1 MKAILRYGLI
11 GGAVLCLPMFGP
23 MLLFGVQPE
32 WMRLGEI
39 IGYTS
44 MVLCMSATWFAMR
57 HEQQRCG
64 DLGFSRLFGVGVGV
78 SAVAGLLFGLVT
90 TGFYALAGDALP
102 EALIEYYQ
110 AQARAPGVSPED
122 SARQLAEIEAM
133 RPFFFN
139 EALQGAV
146 MFATV
151 FVIGVMVSVIAA
163 LQLRF
168 WRGAAATSQ

>member
-1 MKAILRYGLI
+1 MNSILRYGLI

-23 MLLFGVQPE
+23 MLLVGPQPE

-57 HEQQRCG
+57 HEQQRRG
-64 DLGFSRLFGVGVGV
+64 ALGFSSLFGIGVGV

-90 TGFYALAGDALP
+90 IGFYAMAGNELP

-110 AQARAPGVSPED
+110 AQARAPGISAED

-133 RPFFFN
+133 RPFFYN
-139 EALQGAV
+139 KPLQGAV

-151 FVIGVMVSVIAA
+151 FLIGVVVSLLAA
-163 LQLRF
+163 LQLR
-168 WRGAAATSQ
+168 GAGRARAGTT

>member
-1 MKAILRYGLI
+1 MNAMLRYGLI
-11 GGAVLCLPMFGP
+11 GGVVLCVPMFGP
-23 MLLFGVQPE
+23 MLLFGLQPE

-57 HEQQRCG
+57 HEQQRRG
-64 DLGFSRLFGVGVGV
+64 ALGFSRLFGVGVGV

-90 TGFYALAGDALP
+90 MLFYALAGDALP

-122 SARQLAEIEAM
+122 SARQLAEIESM

-151 FVIGVMVSVIAA
+151 FVIGVVVSVVAA

-168 WRGAAATSQ
+168 WPGETG